1 MYQFMFD
8 YTHLLFTL
16 TFTQPSTF
24 FFQYQVSIEVVES
37 KNYVENANKLIKDK
51 INIER
56 AAKKN

>member
-1 MYQFMFD
+1 MFD

-16 TFTQPSTF
+16 TLTQPSTF